1 MRLELF
7 GMIRTS
13 ADAADP
19 LMISKRFFQDI
30 KTAGFFRRYRGS
42 MNNLH
47 GLDSRN
53 KASHSQ
59 DFMRYNP

>member
-47 GLDSRN
+47 GPF
-53 KASHSQ
+53 AVTSQ
-59 DFMRYNP
+59 VIRRIS